1 MKKNASLLITG
12 ANGFTGRH
20 ACQYFLEQG
29 FHVIPM
35 FQNRPHRE
43 NIGNSITCDLTNKS
57 EVMKVIKQIKPD
69 YVLHLAG
76 RNSVIESWTAALE
89 YMEINVIGTL
99 YLLEAI
105 KQEAPHCRTLVI
117 GSALQADSMKN
128 IKFSNPYSFSKTMQV
143 IVAEAWGGL
152 MDSNIII
159 AKPSNLIGPGVSNGI
174 CSILA
179 KKMIDIESGK
189 SEAIIEVNNLK
200 DSRDFLDV
208 RDVVKAYHVLLRDG
222 INGKEY
228 NIGSGV
234 KRSLL
239 DVLEQY
245 KGLTQLNFT
254 IKETDNFESDSN
266 KSVVLE
272 DIKKLG
278 WVPKIQF
285 HQSLKD
291 VFEYAKHSDICI
303 Q

>member
-1 MKKNASLLITG
+1 MKKNATLLITG

-35 FQNRPHRE
+35 FQNRSHRKKNE
-43 NIGNSITCDLTNKS
+43 NGITCNLTNKT
-57 EVMKVIKQIKPD
+57 EVMEAIKQIKPD

-76 RNSVIESWTAALE
+76 RNSVIESWIASLE

-117 GSALQADSMKN
+117 GSALQADIMNN
-128 IKFSNPYSFSKTMQV
+128 IKVSNPYSLSKTMQV
-143 IVAEAWGGL
+143 IIAETWGRL
-152 MDSNIII
+152 MGSNIII
-159 AKPSNLIGPGVSNGI
+159 SKPSNLIGPGVSNGI

-179 KKMIDIESGK
+179 KKMIDIQLGK
-189 SEAIIEVNNLK
+189 SEPIIEINSLK

-208 RDVVKAYHVLLRDG
+208 RDAVKAYHVLLRDG
-222 INGKEY
+222 INGKQY

-245 KGLTQLNFT
+245 KGLTQLDFT
-254 IKETDNFESDSN
+254 IKETENSESGSN
-266 KSVVLE
+266 ESLVLE

-278 WVPKIQF
+278 WVPEIPFQ
-285 HQSLKD
+285 QSLKD
-291 VFEYAKHSDICI
+291 VLEYAKCSDICI
-303 Q
+303 

>member
-1 MKKNASLLITG
+1 MKKNASILITG

-20 ACQYFLEQG
+20 ACQYFLGQG

-35 FQNRPHRE
+35 SQNRSHRE
-43 NIGNSITCDLTNKS
+43 KFENGITCNLTNKS
-57 EVMKVIKQIKPD
+57 EVMKVIKQTKPD

-105 KQEAPHCRTLVI
+105 KREAPYCKTLVI
-117 GSALQADSMKN
+117 GSALQADSINN
-128 IKFSNPYSFSKTMQV
+128 IKVSNPYSLSKTMQV
-143 IVAEAWGGL
+143 IIAEAWGGL

-189 SEAIIEVNNLK
+189 SEPIIEINSLK

-208 RDVVKAYHVLLRDG
+208 RDAVKAYHMLLRDG
-222 INGKEY
+222 INGKQY
-228 NIGSGV
+228 NIGSGI

-254 IKETDNFESDSN
+254 IKETEKIGSGSN
-266 KSVVLE
+266 ANLVVE

-278 WVPKIQF
+278 WIPEIQF
-285 HQSLKD
+285 QQSLKD
-291 VFEYAKHSDICI
+291 VLEYAKCGDVCI

>member
-1 MKKNASLLITG
+1 MKRNASLLITG

-35 FQNRPHRE
+35 FQNRSHRE
-43 NIGNSITCDLTNKS
+43 KIENGITCNLTNKT
-57 EVMKVIKQIKPD
+57 EVMEAIKQIKPD

-76 RNSVIESWTAALE
+76 RNSVNESWTASLE
-89 YMEINVIGTL
+89 YIEINVIGTL

-105 KQEAPHCRTLVI
+105 KQEASHCKTLVI
-117 GSALQADSMKN
+117 GSALQADIMNN
-128 IKFSNPYSFSKTMQV
+128 IKVSNPYSLSKTMQV
-143 IVAEAWGGL
+143 IIAETWGRL
-152 MDSNIII
+152 MGSNIII
-159 AKPSNLIGPGVSNGI
+159 SKPSNLIGPGVSNGI

-179 KKMIDIESGK
+179 KKMIDIQLGK
-189 SEAIIEVNNLK
+189 SEPIIEINSLK

-208 RDVVKAYHVLLRDG
+208 RDAVKAYHVLLRDG
-222 INGKEY
+222 INGKQY

-254 IKETDNFESDSN
+254 IKETENSESGSN
-266 KSVVLE
+266 ESLVLE

-278 WVPKIQF
+278 WVPEIPFQ
-285 HQSLKD
+285 QSLKD
-291 VFEYAKHSDICI
+291 VLEYAKCSDICI
-303 Q
+303 